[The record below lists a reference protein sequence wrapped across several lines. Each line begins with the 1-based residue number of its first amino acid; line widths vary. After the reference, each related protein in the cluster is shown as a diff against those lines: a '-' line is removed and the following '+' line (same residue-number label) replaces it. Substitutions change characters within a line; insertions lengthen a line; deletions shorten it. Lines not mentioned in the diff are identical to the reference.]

1 MTPEEILGMKGGGG
15 GSGSGGGAAT
25 VPFRIR
31 WLAFLGA
38 FALGIAVVYLK
49 APAPTVVVRMP
60 TPFDG
65 AAARVYTDDAGD
77 CFTYEATP
85 VPCTA
90 DARPQK
96 IAQKA

>member
-1 MTPEEILGMKGGGG
+1 MTPEEILGMKGGGIG
-15 GSGSGGGAAT
+15 AVWGGATAA
-25 VPFRIR
+25 FRIY

-38 FALGIAVVYLK
+38 FAIGIAVIYLK
-49 APAPTVVVRMP
+49 APTPTVVVRMP
-60 TPFDG
+60 TPYDG
-65 AAARVYTDDAGD
+65 AARRVYTDDAGD

-85 VPCTA
+85 VPCTP